1 VKGFIARTMRAPAV
15 GALTEAQFLG
25 ALRPLWDEL
34 PDAGLRSVRMGYR
47 TASWFMRKW
56 GRMNRGLVRDH
67 FRRAALTRE
76 PRHSRK
82 KG

>member
-1 VKGFIARTMRAPAV
+1 VNSFIARTMLAPVA
-15 GALTEAQFLG
+15 GQFTEAQFLD

-34 PDAGLRSVRMGYR
+34 PDAGLRPTLMSYR

-67 FRRAALTRE
+67 YRRAALTRE
-76 PRHSRK
+76 AQHR
-82 KG
+82 

>member
-1 VKGFIARTMRAPAV
+1 VNEFIARTMLAPAV
-15 GALTEAQFLG
+15 GAAFTEAQFLE
-25 ALRPLWDEL
+25 ALAPLWDAL
-34 PDAGLRSVRMGYR
+34 PDDGLRSVRTDYR

-67 FRRAALTRE
+67 CRRAALG
-76 PRHSRK
+76 RK